1 MKPKLG
7 QRYSRREIS
16 KMVGGS
22 PVAYLPYKDGEVLCG
37 CFDPSPRF
45 NPGAPEEVLFGSGPI
60 VEETAE
66 MVYRQ
71 GTPIPIF
78 IYRGPAQWEYIGNYR
93 CVGLSRDLKL
103 IKQRMEMYPE
113 RGEIIGALRFR
124 KA

>member
-22 PVAYLPYKDGEVLCG
+22 TVAYLPYKDGEVLCG
-37 CFDPSPRF
+37 CFDPSRRL

-66 MVYRQ
+66 MIYRQ

-78 IYRGPAQWEYIGNYR
+78 IYRASAQWEYVGNYR
-93 CVGLSRDLKL
+93 CIGLSRDPKL
-103 IKQRMEMYPE
+103 LKQRMQRYPE
-113 RGEIIGALRFR
+113 RGEIVGALHFKRV
-124 KA
+124 